1 MSNFVAISFFKQ
13 PSGQIWL
20 ESDLGF
26 CPWVG
31 DSVPVS
37 TDVFAVEIIA
47 DLYCERDHWQIEQP
61 FEAVRLNAHKPLI
74 IEHIARMKYSAIE
87 VTLTACA
94 VVMLAVLACLFN
106 VGV

>member
-26 CPWVG
+26 CKWHG
-31 DSVPVS
+31 DSVPSKYDYVS
-37 TDVFAVEIIA
+37 MDIIA
-47 DLYCERDHWQIEQP
+47 DLYQDCDHWQASQP
-61 FEAVRLNAHKPLI
+61 FEAVRLNAYESLNVEVIAGMKCGP
-74 IEHIARMKYSAIE
+74 IEI
-87 VTLTACA
+87 T
-94 VVMLAVLACLFN
+94 LAVCALVGLAALACLFN

>member
-1 MSNFVAISFFKQ
+1 MSNFVAISFYKQ
-13 PSGQIWL
+13 PSGKIWL

-26 CPWVG
+26 CPWAY
-31 DSVPVS
+31 DHVPTS
-37 TDVFAVEIIA
+37 TDAFEVEVIT
-47 DLYCERDHWQIEQP
+47 DLYCERDHWQLEQP

-74 IEHIARMKYSAIE
+74 IEHIARMKYGAIE
-87 VTLTACA
+87 VTLTASA